1 MKKNILFIAC
11 NLGEG
16 GAEKVL
22 VNILRNFDYRRYR
35 VDLLLIYEKGI
46 RFKDIPNEVNVLSG
60 SFYFRAMLLRLA
72 KLLKRI
78 CTMVHIQTGLVL
90 FGYDKYNV
98 IISFLEGHPLL
109 YHDCILKRK
118 DCVQISWVH
127 TDLFSDRWT
136 AFLFD
141 SLENEKECYCQMD
154 RIICVSNDAKKSFQS
169 LFGISDERLK
179 VIYNPINV
187 SEIRHMSEAFEVKKE
202 KFTIGYVGR
211 LDKRADR
218 LIRIARMFV
227 ESGYDIDFWFL
238 GNGGYKTEMELLS
251 REYQVERYCKF
262 WGYQDNPYPYM
273 KMQDI
278 YVSVSDVEGFSLTAC
293 ESLCLGCAVVST
305 RTCGPT
311 ELLDN
316 NKYGILVDFDDE
328 SIYQALKKLVDDR
341 ELLHYYQLKALERS
355 RMFDIKRTMN
365 DIYSVIDTKK

>member
-1 MKKNILFIAC
+1 MFKYHGFIRTY
-11 NLGEG
+11 
-16 GAEKVL
+16 L
-22 VNILRNFDYRRYR
+22 VIDGR
-35 VDLLLIYEKGI
+35 
-46 RFKDIPNEVNVLSG
+46 
-60 SFYFRAMLLRLA
+60 
-72 KLLKRI
+72 
-78 CTMVHIQTGLVL
+78 
-90 FGYDKYNV
+90 
-98 IISFLEGHPLL
+98 
-109 YHDCILKRK
+109 
-118 DCVQISWVH
+118 
-127 TDLFSDRWT
+127 

-316 NKYGILVDFDDE
+316 NKYGILVCFE
-328 SIYQALKKLVDDR
+328 MNYLSGIKKIGR
-341 ELLHYYQLKALERS
+341 
-355 RMFDIKRTMN
+355 
-365 DIYSVIDTKK
+365 